1 MAVPELDLAYG
12 APDLPLADPLGENAW
27 LLLLGQWLGH
37 LQGELPGQLQ
47 ASAYSMGLQLCA
59 DQEIAA
65 LNGSWRHKPEP
76 TDVLAFPTGEQLPLP
91 GVPLELGDIVI
102 SLILLFF

>member
-37 LQGELPGQLQ
+37 LQGNCRANSRPVLT
-47 ASAYSMGLQLCA
+47 AWACSSA
-59 DQEIAA
+59 
-65 LNGSWRHKPEP
+65 
-76 TDVLAFPTGEQLPLP
+76 
-91 GVPLELGDIVI
+91 
-102 SLILLFF
+102 LIRKLLL